1 MMPGRDLLFPYHD
14 HLVPGR
20 DHGRRD
26 LRLGLH
32 GVRRRAALALWLVA
46 L

>member
-14 HLVPGR
+14 HLDPGR

-26 LRLGLH
+26 LHPDHR
-32 GVRRRAALALWLVA
+32 GVRRRAALAL
-46 L
+46 